1 MRHRPDRPPPAA
13 AGGPAGDD
21 VSGWQPTVAGAHLRG
36 RPVANTAPEMML
48 RSALHATGL
57 RYRLRR
63 RIGRFR
69 PDLVFP
75 RARVA
80 VFVDGCFWHD
90 CPIHGAAEFRGPN
103 AEKWRDKLAANKAR
117 DRQAV
122 EELEALRWHVIRIW
136 ECETRT
142 NLERAVER
150 VHKAVQEATESAA
163 SS

>member
-1 MRHRPDRPPPAA
+1 M
-13 AGGPAGDD
+13 
-21 VSGWQPTVAGAHLRG
+21 
-36 RPVANTAPEMML
+36 

-75 RARVA
+75 SARVA
-80 VFVDGCFWHD
+80 VFVDGCFWHG
-90 CPIHGAAEFRGPN
+90 CPIHGAAAFRGPN
-103 AEKWRDKLAANKAR
+103 ADKWRDKLAANKAR

-122 EELEALRWHVIRIW
+122 EELEAVHWHVIRIW
-136 ECETRT
+136 ECETRKD
-142 NLERAVER
+142 LERAVER
-150 VHKAVQEATESAA
+150 VRKAVQEATASAK